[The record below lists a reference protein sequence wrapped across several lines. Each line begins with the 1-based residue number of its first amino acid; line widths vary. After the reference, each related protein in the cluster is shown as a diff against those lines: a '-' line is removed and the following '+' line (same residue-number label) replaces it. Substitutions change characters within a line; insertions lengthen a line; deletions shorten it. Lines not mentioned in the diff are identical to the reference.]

1 MAQPQAARLE
11 LGLGAVVGAR
21 RVAVHGVLQQR
32 LVAQDFEHLHGIVLP
47 VGGAMDVAARRDA
60 AGQQRDE
67 RRLDQAALVMALL
80 GPRVGEIDVHAGQRI
95 GGDHVAHHFHRV
107 VLDDAQVLDAG
118 ILDPAQQRT
127 HARVEH
133 LHAQEVV
140 ARTRQRDL
148 LGGLAHAEA
157 DLQHRRRLAAER
169 GGRVQPARGVGQGPL
184 AQQLLQRGQL
194 ALRDV
199 AAAMHEAADVGG
211 AGAVGRVRGAGQ
223 RGFGLRGNRGGRVG
237 IAGYCGGVHG
247 KIRKAVCC
255 HRRDCS
261 GRAGARGPLRNVK
274 WGHDHSAPCAPRAIV
289 QPRRWCAASPA
300 MNIARIDLVTLSLF
314 VSVARQGSISA
325 GARQSHLAVGAA
337 SKRISDLEAALDTQL
352 LYRNAAGVELTEA
365 GQACLVHALRVLQE
379 VEQMAGTLSDFA
391 QGVRGQV
398 RIAANTSSLT
408 QFLPEDLAAFM
419 EAHPAVRI
427 DLEEQNSN
435 DIVTAVQ
442 ENRAD
447 IGIFADRT
455 PAPGLVTTSY
465 RRDELVLIVPQR
477 HPLAG
482 EARVAFADTLA
493 YDYVGLPPA
502 TSLAT
507 RLAEESGRLG
517 RTMQLRIQVRS
528 FDAICRMV
536 AATGGVGI
544 LPRLA
549 AEPHARSMPIRLIA
563 LTDDWASRRLLLGVR
578 DADALPVP
586 ARLLLAHLRGQQ

>member
-1 MAQPQAARLE
+1 
-11 LGLGAVVGAR
+11 
-21 RVAVHGVLQQR
+21 
-32 LVAQDFEHLHGIVLP
+32 
-47 VGGAMDVAARRDA
+47 
-60 AGQQRDE
+60 
-67 RRLDQAALVMALL
+67 
-80 GPRVGEIDVHAGQRI
+80 
-95 GGDHVAHHFHRV
+95 
-107 VLDDAQVLDAG
+107 
-118 ILDPAQQRT
+118 
-127 HARVEH
+127 
-133 LHAQEVV
+133 
-140 ARTRQRDL
+140 
-148 LGGLAHAEA
+148 
-157 DLQHRRRLAAER
+157 
-169 GGRVQPARGVGQGPL
+169 
-184 AQQLLQRGQL
+184 
-194 ALRDV
+194 
-199 AAAMHEAADVGG
+199 
-211 AGAVGRVRGAGQ
+211 
-223 RGFGLRGNRGGRVG
+223 
-237 IAGYCGGVHG
+237 
-247 KIRKAVCC
+247 
-255 HRRDCS
+255 
-261 GRAGARGPLRNVK
+261 
-274 WGHDHSAPCAPRAIV
+274 
-289 QPRRWCAASPA
+289 

>member
-1 MAQPQAARLE
+1 
-11 LGLGAVVGAR
+11 
-21 RVAVHGVLQQR
+21 
-32 LVAQDFEHLHGIVLP
+32 
-47 VGGAMDVAARRDA
+47 
-60 AGQQRDE
+60 
-67 RRLDQAALVMALL
+67 
-80 GPRVGEIDVHAGQRI
+80 
-95 GGDHVAHHFHRV
+95 
-107 VLDDAQVLDAG
+107 
-118 ILDPAQQRT
+118 
-127 HARVEH
+127 
-133 LHAQEVV
+133 
-140 ARTRQRDL
+140 
-148 LGGLAHAEA
+148 
-157 DLQHRRRLAAER
+157 
-169 GGRVQPARGVGQGPL
+169 
-184 AQQLLQRGQL
+184 
-194 ALRDV
+194 
-199 AAAMHEAADVGG
+199 
-211 AGAVGRVRGAGQ
+211 
-223 RGFGLRGNRGGRVG
+223 
-237 IAGYCGGVHG
+237 
-247 KIRKAVCC
+247 
-255 HRRDCS
+255 
-261 GRAGARGPLRNVK
+261 
-274 WGHDHSAPCAPRAIV
+274 
-289 QPRRWCAASPA
+289 

-352 LYRNAAGVELTEA
+352 LYRNAAGVRLTEA

-507 RLAEESGRLG
+507 RLAEKAAGWAGRCG
-517 RTMQLRIQVRS
+517 
-528 FDAICRMV
+528 C
-536 AATGGVGI
+536 
-544 LPRLA
+544 
-549 AEPHARSMPIRLIA
+549 
-563 LTDDWASRRLLLGVR
+563 ASRSAVSTRSAAWWR
-578 DADALPVP
+578 PP
-586 ARLLLAHLRGQQ
+586 AASASCRGWPPSRTRAPCPSA

>member
-1 MAQPQAARLE
+1 M
-11 LGLGAVVGAR
+11 
-21 RVAVHGVLQQR
+21 
-32 LVAQDFEHLHGIVLP
+32 
-47 VGGAMDVAARRDA
+47 
-60 AGQQRDE
+60 
-67 RRLDQAALVMALL
+67 
-80 GPRVGEIDVHAGQRI
+80 
-95 GGDHVAHHFHRV
+95 
-107 VLDDAQVLDAG
+107 
-118 ILDPAQQRT
+118 
-127 HARVEH
+127 
-133 LHAQEVV
+133 
-140 ARTRQRDL
+140 
-148 LGGLAHAEA
+148 
-157 DLQHRRRLAAER
+157 
-169 GGRVQPARGVGQGPL
+169 
-184 AQQLLQRGQL
+184 
-194 ALRDV
+194 
-199 AAAMHEAADVGG
+199 
-211 AGAVGRVRGAGQ
+211 
-223 RGFGLRGNRGGRVG
+223 
-237 IAGYCGGVHG
+237 
-247 KIRKAVCC
+247 
-255 HRRDCS
+255 
-261 GRAGARGPLRNVK
+261 
-274 WGHDHSAPCAPRAIV
+274 
-289 QPRRWCAASPA
+289 
-300 MNIARIDLVTLSLF
+300 
-314 VSVARQGSISA
+314 
-325 GARQSHLAVGAA
+325 GAA

-365 GQACLVHALRVLQE
+365 GQACPLRVLQE
-379 VEQMAGTLSDFA
+379 VEQMAVTLSDFA

-419 EAHPAVRI
+419 EAHPAVCI

-455 PAPGLVTTSY
+455 PAPGLVTAPY
-465 RRDELVLIVPQR
+465 RGDELVLIVPQR

-563 LTDDWASRRLLLGVR
+563 LADDWASRRLLLGVR

-586 ARLLLAHLRGQQ
+586 ARLLLAHLRGQE

>member
-1 MAQPQAARLE
+1 
-11 LGLGAVVGAR
+11 
-21 RVAVHGVLQQR
+21 
-32 LVAQDFEHLHGIVLP
+32 
-47 VGGAMDVAARRDA
+47 
-60 AGQQRDE
+60 
-67 RRLDQAALVMALL
+67 
-80 GPRVGEIDVHAGQRI
+80 
-95 GGDHVAHHFHRV
+95 
-107 VLDDAQVLDAG
+107 
-118 ILDPAQQRT
+118 
-127 HARVEH
+127 
-133 LHAQEVV
+133 
-140 ARTRQRDL
+140 
-148 LGGLAHAEA
+148 
-157 DLQHRRRLAAER
+157 
-169 GGRVQPARGVGQGPL
+169 
-184 AQQLLQRGQL
+184 
-194 ALRDV
+194 
-199 AAAMHEAADVGG
+199 
-211 AGAVGRVRGAGQ
+211 
-223 RGFGLRGNRGGRVG
+223 
-237 IAGYCGGVHG
+237 
-247 KIRKAVCC
+247 
-255 HRRDCS
+255 
-261 GRAGARGPLRNVK
+261 
-274 WGHDHSAPCAPRAIV
+274 
-289 QPRRWCAASPA
+289 

-482 EARVAFADTLA
+482 EAASPSPTRWPTTT
-493 YDYVGLPPA
+493 GLPPA